1 MLLCFIVRILCH
13 CLHSFFLVSF
23 PPHPYTADL
32 GLTVSNIRPPD
43 NKKNFK
49 LSQMQM
55 SEPAT
60 REHQPKQTSIQYNYK
75 IPNIGETN
83 NNTRG
88 QGTAL
93 WMAPEVITHNYGF
106 KADVFSFG
114 MVMYELLTCKI
125 PWDGDQRTVWI
136 NELMRVIRQGER
148 PVIDDA
154 CLIHAPESFV
164 ELMKQ
169 CWRTNPKERPT
180 FDEVSLALHEL

>member
-1 MLLCFIVRILCH
+1 MEMN
-13 CLHSFFLVSF
+13 
-23 PPHPYTADL
+23 D
-32 GLTVSNIRPPD
+32 
-43 NKKNFK
+43 K
-49 LSQMQM
+49 
-55 SEPAT
+55 PAA
-60 REHQPKQTSIQYNYK
+60 REHQPKPTSIQYNYK

-180 FDEVSLALHEL
+180 FDEVVLALHEV

>member
-1 MLLCFIVRILCH
+1 
-13 CLHSFFLVSF
+13 
-23 PPHPYTADL
+23 
-32 GLTVSNIRPPD
+32 
-43 NKKNFK
+43 
-49 LSQMQM
+49 MQM

-60 REHQPKQTSIQYNYK
+60 REHQPKPTSIQYNYK

-125 PWDGDQRTVWI
+125 PWDGDQRTRWI
-136 NELMRVIRQGER
+136 NQLMRIIRQGER
-148 PVIDDA
+148 PAIDDT
-154 CLIHAPESFV
+154 CLIHAPKGFV

-180 FDEVSLALHEL
+180 FDEVLLALHEL